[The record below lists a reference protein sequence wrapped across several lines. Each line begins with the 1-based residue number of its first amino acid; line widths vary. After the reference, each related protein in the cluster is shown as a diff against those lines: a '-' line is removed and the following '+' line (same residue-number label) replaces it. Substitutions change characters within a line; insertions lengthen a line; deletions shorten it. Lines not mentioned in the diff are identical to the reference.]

1 MHVIGSREEGGVER
15 LYLRLTAALAE
26 QGEEVLCVLRPSSV
40 LVQRLAPELPRELV
54 RMRSIFD
61 PFARA
66 RLASLARGFGAQ
78 IVQTYM
84 GRATRIVRVDPRR
97 APGVVHVARV
107 GGYGD
112 VKGIRHAHGWLASSE
127 GIRSHLVNE
136 GLAEERVFHV
146 PHLLEPPPPALDPHS
161 RAQQRASLGIEADS
175 TLVLCLGRLHR
186 DRGVDLMLDALVR
199 LPETV
204 HGRPLRLLV
213 VGDGPQR
220 EPLKA
225 QARSLGLEHR
235 VHWLAGEA
243 TPWPYMALAD
253 LFVYPSREA
262 AVGTGILEA
271 WNNGLPVVASRTAAG
286 RELLASPEL
295 GFLVDVGDAQALAAA
310 VEKSLKAPLQER
322 EVVIRRT
329 REIVDANYTARPVVS
344 RCLEAYSRLC
354 ELSQ

>member
-15 LYLRLTAALAE
+15 LYLRLTAALAA

-40 LVQRLAPELPRELV
+40 LVQRLDPDLPKELV
-54 RMRSIFD
+54 RMRSVFD

-66 RLASLARGFGAQ
+66 RLAAVARGFGAQ

-112 VKGIRHAHGWLASSE
+112 VKGVRHAHGWLASSE
-127 GIRSHLVNE
+127 GIRQHLVDE
-136 GLAEERVFHV
+136 GLPEERVFHV
-146 PHLLEPPPPALDPHS
+146 PHLLEPPPATLDPVS

-175 TLVLCLGRLHR
+175 VLVLCLGRLHR
-186 DRGVDLMLDALVR
+186 DRGIDLMLEALVR
-199 LPETV
+199 LPDTIQ
-204 HGRPLRLLV
+204 GRPLRLLV

-220 EPLKA
+220 EPLKT

-253 LFVYPSREA
+253 LFVYPSRES

-271 WNNGLPVVASRTAAG
+271 WNHGLPVVASRTSAG
-286 RELLASPEL
+286 RELLTSPEL
-295 GFLVDVGDAQALAAA
+295 GLAVEVDDAQALADA
-310 VEKSLKAPLQER
+310 VEKSLQAPLR
-322 EVVIRRT
+322 HRDVVVRRT
-329 REIVDANYTARPVVS
+329 REIVNQNHTARAVVF
-344 RCLEAYSRLC
+344 RCLEAYRRLVA
-354 ELSQ
+354 LSA